1 MEKINIR
8 NLYIDLLN
16 KIKKVEGVDKDYV
29 DDLVE
34 VIDLHLSALDQD
46 LSAITNVIPEDASV
60 SNQLVPESGLEPITL
75 DIGTLSST
83 VSGIGIDI
91 SGIQAVIPSS
101 ASSSNKLVPRSDLD
115 LQIENKITIST
126 SDWEQKSGTTNYY
139 TTKQL
144 EDDFKP
150 DFIPTVFIDPVYASD
165 AGKCADVRKIKTVI
179 INTDN
184 TPSRIEIETSGIPAS
199 TMYLVIQGKLA

>member
-29 DDLVE
+29 DDLIE

-75 DIGTLSST
+75 DIQTLSST
-83 VSGIGIDI
+83 VSGIGIDV
-91 SGIQAVIPSS
+91 SGIQSVIPPS

-126 SDWEQKSGTTNYY
+126 SDWEQMSGTTNYI

-144 EDDFKP
+144 EDNYKSDYT
-150 DFIPTVFIDPVYASD
+150 PTVFIDPVYASD
-165 AGKCADVRKIKTVI
+165 QGKCADIRKIKSVN
-179 INTDN
+179 INTDYS
-184 TPSRIEIETSGIPAS
+184 PSRITIETNGIPAN
-199 TMYLVIQGKLA
+199 TMYLVVQGKLA